1 MSDVEAKLMHLMES
15 DDSIADSSKMEQL
28 INIIGGEASLN
39 HTAQTLIVTALMA
52 TQEGDLLSRFAHSVA
67 LDKVHSWL
75 VDASKDSSQ
84 PERTT
89 ELLLLLG
96 RLPMTVSSLQQSG
109 IGKTVNKL
117 RKSADVGVQKGAAEL
132 VVSWKAI
139 ASSAPSPTEPAGAS
153 LSQAAAPSAAIS
165 VVTTKRPLP
174 AAAPVPEKR
183 SKPAVE
189 MSTEAADS
197 SLDSALSAQAL
208 PRKASLKPDHLR
220 PRRPVQPMSL
230 SIPTPA
236 SRSSK
241 PPSPLKPTP
250 ESAKSNSPSWSVPI
264 TDAGLPRAPTKR
276 VNWAPTGSLAEI
288 REYVIEDKKRPPAS
302 VDFRDQLAQDLERE
316 KQTMMQQRQALLDDP
331 ILQLLRPNLPPADVA
346 SSSAPTVAAAAA
358 TTGGLQP
365 TLPWREPPLLSET
378 LWPAVKGD
386 LSTEREAQRQR
397 RARSLARE
405 ATGDVENPSEP
416 PVGDSQPTRPDS
428 MTPLIPLERPS
439 EPATDP
445 ISAQSGV
452 AGVGQ
457 GQAGGPGPTELS
469 GLEVGNMEQMMMQQ
483 LISGNAMSGTGTMGG
498 GSMGSMGSMGPM
510 TGGSMN
516 GMSSMGG
523 LGGLGGMADG
533 LGGCLNGGGL
543 NGMGGGLGAM
553 QPQQRQ
559 PQQQSNT
566 SGGNLTEKLIL
577 QLMMQG
583 GAQKPQSATSGV
595 GARSGVGLGF
605 GNMGMGANSWAQDAS
620 TRRDPTSHPKFRTK
634 PCRYFASAGG
644 CKNGERC
651 TFLHLAGGSAEYDN
665 ADQGMGIG
673 SMSGSRGGAPSRLP
687 GLNNLQPWT
696 S

>member
-1 MSDVEAKLMHLMES
+1 MG
-15 DDSIADSSKMEQL
+15 Q
-28 INIIGGEASLN
+28 
-39 HTAQTLIVTALMA
+39 
-52 TQEGDLLSRFAHSVA
+52 
-67 LDKVHSWL
+67 
-75 VDASKDSSQ
+75 
-84 PERTT
+84 
-89 ELLLLLG
+89 
-96 RLPMTVSSLQQSG
+96 
-109 IGKTVNKL
+109 
-117 RKSADVGVQKGAAEL
+117 
-132 VVSWKAI
+132 
-139 ASSAPSPTEPAGAS
+139 
-153 LSQAAAPSAAIS
+153 
-165 VVTTKRPLP
+165 
-174 AAAPVPEKR
+174 
-183 SKPAVE
+183 
-189 MSTEAADS
+189 
-197 SLDSALSAQAL
+197 
-208 PRKASLKPDHLR
+208 
-220 PRRPVQPMSL
+220 
-230 SIPTPA
+230 
-236 SRSSK
+236 
-241 PPSPLKPTP
+241 
-250 ESAKSNSPSWSVPI
+250 
-264 TDAGLPRAPTKR
+264 
-276 VNWAPTGSLAEI
+276 
-288 REYVIEDKKRPPAS
+288 

-543 NGMGGGLGAM
+543 NGMGVRCYPQLESLATMSIGFCRGSLLDLRWWQGGLGAM

-583 GAQKPQSATSGV
+583 VRSSAMSPCGLVGGAGEPAGAGSRAGRDRVSAGIRDGV
-595 GARSGVGLGF
+595 GASTASAHA
-605 GNMGMGANSWAQDAS
+605 MGAVPYMPCDIMGWCTHSPS
-620 TRRDPTSHPKFRTK
+620 TLL
-634 PCRYFASAGG
+634 PCSCCLSVVLVYRIA
-644 CKNGERC
+644 
-651 TFLHLAGGSAEYDN
+651 
-665 ADQGMGIG
+665 
-673 SMSGSRGGAPSRLP
+673 
-687 GLNNLQPWT
+687 
-696 S
+696 